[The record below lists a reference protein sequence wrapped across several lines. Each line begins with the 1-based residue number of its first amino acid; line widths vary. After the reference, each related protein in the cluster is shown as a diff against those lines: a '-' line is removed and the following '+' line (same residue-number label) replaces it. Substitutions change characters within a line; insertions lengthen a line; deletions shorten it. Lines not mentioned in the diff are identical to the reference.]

1 VAGATTYHHA
11 NRIHAHFFIEEFLL
25 FSLVSCAL
33 HRRFGNEKG
42 HGVSHGPPRPRG
54 FPGICLVSI
63 RRVFGHLKTW
73 LRGTHHGV
81 GHTHLQAY
89 LDEFTFR
96 FNRRRVP
103 MAAFQT
109 LSGLGSQRRP
119 TTYKELY
126 GVESSG

>member
-1 VAGATTYHHA
+1 M
-11 NRIHAHFFIEEFLL
+11 
-25 FSLVSCAL
+25 
-33 HRRFGNEKG
+33 FGN
-42 HGVSHGPPRPRG
+42 
-54 FPGICLVSI
+54 
-63 RRVFGHLKTW
+63 LKTW

-89 LDEFTFR
+89 LDEFIFR

-109 LSGLGSQRRP
+109 LSGLGSQQRP

-126 GVESSG
+126 GVESTGQAVRSLSDRAGAEREA